1 MSLVLVVQR
10 ARSIVGSSVG
20 TVAELMQVVD
30 LARTGKLKPIPIEKR
45 PLSDVS
51 RKLDE
56 LKAGTIMGGSSGD
69 LSHLQQGRASDASG
83 GLVES
88 CDSVASRSYSS
99 ASCRLLSFAKP
110 DDSFPHPNLPPQ
122 AEEGTC
128 PLPCAPRG
136 GGLGW
141 GARPTVVSRGY
152 VTLI

>member
-56 LKAGTIMGGSSGD
+56 LKAGTIMGG
-69 LSHLQQGRASDASG
+69 
-83 GLVES
+83 
-88 CDSVASRSYSS
+88 
-99 ASCRLLSFAKP
+99 
-110 DDSFPHPNLPPQ
+110 
-122 AEEGTC
+122 
-128 PLPCAPRG
+128 
-136 GGLGW
+136 
-141 GARPTVVSRGY
+141 
-152 VTLI
+152 